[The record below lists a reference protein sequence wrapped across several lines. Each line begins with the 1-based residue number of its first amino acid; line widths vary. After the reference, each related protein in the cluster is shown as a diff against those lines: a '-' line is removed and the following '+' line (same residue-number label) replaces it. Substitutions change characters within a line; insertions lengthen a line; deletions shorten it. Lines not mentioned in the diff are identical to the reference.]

1 MTDEEK
7 HGERHIEVTAEASTI
22 AGWRKQAL
30 AGQKDTNRFAIIA
43 DEGPYMP
50 GGEGTA
56 PTPLTYFVAGMAL
69 CVLSQVS
76 NIAMRKK
83 LAIRN
88 ERVRVTAHFLETGSI
103 LKGDKNGEAQRY
115 EVEMLIDSDEDAQVI
130 KDLMRM
136 AHRMCF
142 AEDSI
147 SKPIQLSYKHVLN
160 GVSVEI

>member
-1 MTDEEK
+1 MASEE
-7 HGERHIEVTAEASTI
+7 HGMRHIEVSAEASTI
-22 AGWRKQAL
+22 EGWKKQAR
-30 AGQKDTNRFAIIA
+30 AGQKDTDQFTIVA

-83 LAIRN
+83 LSIRN
-88 ERVRVTAHFLETGSI
+88 ERVRVTAKYIESGSI
-103 LKGDKNGEAQRY
+103 LKGDKQGEATSY
-115 EVEMLIDSDEDAQVI
+115 EVEMLIDSDEPSEVI
-130 KDLMRM
+130 VDLMRM

-147 SKPIQLSYKHVLN
+147 GRAIALEYKHQLN
-160 GVSVEI
+160 GEVIEV